1 VNDAAVEVED
11 LRRSYGSRE
20 ALAGLSFAVRRGEL
34 FALLGPNGGGKSTLF
49 KILTTLLPPS
59 AGTARV
65 CGHDVRTAQRE
76 VRRHIG
82 VVFQHPSV
90 DGKLTI
96 EENLRHQG
104 HLYGLGGAGLKARI
118 AELLDRFGL
127 ADRKDEL
134 VERLSGGLARR
145 AELAKG
151 LLPRPSVLLL
161 DEPSTGLDPGARRD
175 LLQYLRRLR
184 DDDGMTVVLTTHY
197 LEEAE
202 RCDRVGVIDRGRL
215 VALDAPNTL
224 TASVGGDVVVVQPSD
239 VDALRAKVLQ
249 KFGLEGV
256 RVDGTLRLEHARG
269 HELVRD
275 LVDAFPDDVHSITF
289 GKPTLEDVFVRL
301 TGRRLF
307 TDETEA

>member
-1 VNDAAVEVED
+1 MNDAAVEVED

-20 ALAGLSFAVRRGEL
+20 ALAGLSFDVRRGEL

-96 EENLRHQG
+96 EENLRHHG
-104 HLYGLGGAGLKARI
+104 HLYGLSGAPLKARI
-118 AELLDRFGL
+118 TELLDRFGL
-127 ADRKDEL
+127 VDRKDEL

-151 LLPRPSVLLL
+151 LLPRPTVLLL
-161 DEPSTGLDPGARRD
+161 DEPTNGLAPLIVQELARTLKRLNEAGQTI
-175 LLQYLRRLR
+175 LLVEQNVR
-184 DDDGMTVVLTTHY
+184 
-197 LEEAE
+197 
-202 RCDRVGVIDRGRL
+202 
-215 VALDAPNTL
+215 VALSIADYVYVIRTGEIVLESDARKI
-224 TASVGGDVVVVQPSD
+224 D
-239 VDALRAKVLQ
+239 DA
-249 KFGLEGV
+249 
-256 RVDGTLRLEHARG
+256 
-269 HELVRD
+269 
-275 LVDAFPDDVHSITF
+275 
-289 GKPTLEDVFVRL
+289 
-301 TGRRLF
+301 
-307 TDETEA
+307 DEMFSAYLG